1 MEQSKFY
8 RRGWLCAA
16 LSPVACVL
24 FLLGGIA
31 GLWDQTGN
39 QLVTVLAG
47 ILTVEMLVGTIA
59 PFWWLLTA
67 FRQRRLGK
75 EQSAIL
81 IFANAAA
88 LIISIVFFF

>member
-1 MEQSKFY
+1 MDQAKLY

-24 FLLGGIA
+24 FLLGRIA

-39 QLVTVLAG
+39 QVIAVLAG
-47 ILTVEMLVGTIA
+47 ILTMEMLVGTIA

-75 EQSAIL
+75 EQSMIL

-88 LIISIVFFF
+88 LLISIVFFF